1 MNPTTSLGPRLNAVF
16 DLVVEVQQSNPYPII
31 WDCCCDHGYLGM
43 KIINENLS
51 EKLVFVDQVS
61 HIIEQLKTRLV
72 NYSSSQ
78 YELVTAD
85 AGELRFNSQQ
95 RHLVIIAG
103 VGGEC
108 TVDIISAIKGSHPKV
123 KIDYIFCPSTSQ
135 KALREYLIAHKF
147 GMVHESIASE
157 NKRYYEILFVKSG
170 AAAAE
175 LPRVSKIN
183 KMWDE
188 SDSGHQQYLSKLARH
203 EHQKS
208 LGAKL

>member
-1 MNPTTSLGPRLNAVF
+1 MNPSTSLGSRLNAVF
-16 DLVVEVQQSNPYPII
+16 DLVAEVQQSNPYPII

-43 KIINENLS
+43 KILNENLS

-72 NYSSSQ
+72 SYSSSQ

-85 AGELRFNSQQ
+85 AGELSFNLQQ

-108 TVDIISAIKGSHPKV
+108 TVDIISAIKGNHPDV
-123 KIDYIFCPSTSQ
+123 QIDYIFCPSTSQ

-147 GMVHESIASE
+147 GMEYENIACE
-157 NKRYYEILFVKSG
+157 NQRYYEILFVKG
-170 AAAAE
+170 GVAAGE
-175 LPRVSKIN
+175 LPDVSRIN

-188 SDSGHQQYLSKLARH
+188 NDPGHQQHLSKLARH